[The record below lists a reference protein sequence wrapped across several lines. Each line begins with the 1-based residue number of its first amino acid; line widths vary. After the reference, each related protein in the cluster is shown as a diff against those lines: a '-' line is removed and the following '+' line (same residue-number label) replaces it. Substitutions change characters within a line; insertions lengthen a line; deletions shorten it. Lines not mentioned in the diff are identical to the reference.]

1 MFKPKFVGAAA
12 LAAMMFAPQFSPGQ
26 ELSNRADRKITGEYF
41 RPHSASTY
49 QRNAVSHA
57 ETLNYYGRRYSQVP
71 AETAKE
77 HAAEIR
83 RNLNAAKKE
92 YAKLGKEAKGNKKVQ
107 EHLAI
112 IQQHQAKAEAMCDEL
127 EKEATEGTTI
137 AACCADIAKELKAA
151 EAENDKLLKTLGV
164 EPLHKEAAPHTTPAK
179 K

>member
-1 MFKPKFVGAAA
+1 MLKSTFILTAA
-12 LAAMMFAPQFSPGQ
+12 LAALILVQQLPAGQ

-57 ETLNYYGRRYSQVP
+57 ETLNYYGQRYSQIP

-83 RNLNAAKKE
+83 RNLNSAKKE
-92 YAKLGKEAKGNKKVQ
+92 YAKLGKEAKGNKQVQ
-107 EHLAI
+107 EHLTK
-112 IQQHQAKAEAMCDEL
+112 IQEHQAKAEAMCDKL
-127 EKEATEGTTI
+127 EKEATDGKAI
-137 AACCADIAKELKAA
+137 AACCADISKELKAA

-164 EPLHKEAAPHTTPAK
+164 EPLHKADAPHHAPAK
-179 K
+179 